1 MSKRISRRRLQVL
14 QAQGQDLT
22 QSSGPA
28 MSGSIGTF
36 ERTSDLSLY
45 TSEITL
51 DLGNATYPA
60 SSYSTAAYKSGD
72 GNIIG
77 YSASASGVQSG
88 GNAQLILGTTSQIGV
103 LTSVELVCVEQPT
116 AGATSVGLYYSENL
130 SSSNDNT
137 TQGTAAIA
145 FAAQDVGTTGIVDLD
160 IDADGFYWYLAST
173 GSTSAIYTAG
183 KFVLRFYG
191 YQIPDDIT

>member
-1 MSKRISRRRLQVL
+1 MSKRLSRLRLQNL
-14 QAQGQDLT
+14 MSQGQALT
-22 QSSGPA
+22 MSAGPA
-28 MSGSIGTF
+28 ISSSIGTF
-36 ERTSDLSLY
+36 ERSSDLSLW

-51 DLGNATYPA
+51 DLANGSFPA
-60 SSYSTAAYKSGD
+60 SSFSTAGYASTV

-77 YSASASGVQSG
+77 YSASAAGVQSG
-88 GNAQLILGTTSQIGV
+88 GNAQLVLGAGTQIGIV
-103 LTSVELVCVEQPT
+103 TSVELVCVEQPT
-116 AGATSVGLYYSENL
+116 AGATSIGLYYGENL
-130 SSSNDNT
+130 SSSNDLT

>member
-60 SSYSTAAYKSGD
+60 SSYSTAAYK
-72 GNIIG
+72 
-77 YSASASGVQSG
+77 A
-88 GNAQLILGTTSQIGV
+88 T
-103 LTSVELVCVEQPT
+103 LTSDIT
-116 AGATSVGLYYSENL
+116 AGATSIGLYYGENL
-130 SSSNDNT
+130 SSSNDLT

-191 YQIPDDIT
+191 YQVPDDIT

>member
-22 QSSGPA
+22 QSVGAA
-28 MSGSIGTF
+28 MSASVGTF
-36 ERTSDLSLY
+36 ERASELSLY

-51 DLGNATYPA
+51 DLANALEPA
-60 SSYSTAAYKSGD
+60 SSYSTAGYKSGD

-116 AGATSVGLYYSENL
+116 AGAANIGLYYSENL

-145 FAAQDVGTTGIVDLD
+145 FAAQDVGTTGIIDLD

-191 YQIPDDIT
+191 YQIPDDL